1 MLGRASGSNPGVG
14 CAGWVSNGT
23 LPRPGGF
30 RSEPER
36 TNEGKLRN
44 ESGQAF

>member
-1 MLGRASGSNPGVG
+1 MLGRASESNPGVG

-23 LPRPGGF
+23 LPCPGGVC
-30 RSEPER
+30 SELEQ
-36 TNEGKLRN
+36 TNEGELRN